1 MYPTLYRRYLI
12 ILFLLAGSF
21 RLPGQ
26 PVGASKKQNAGKP
39 PKPSGQQRLSGV
51 EKQAFWVKKGDALM
65 GKEQNYTAAYSAYLL
80 AKSLGAPG
88 MSDKM
93 QLAQQKNIEKLR
105 ANSARLTFQAGLQQA
120 KNLAETD
127 LTQSL
132 RLLEFLQHTYAG
144 ERSTQNETAVL
155 RAISE
160 VTANTGQ
167 AIYKA
172 KRTRLVEPTD
182 YITQKDTSQ
191 SDTLSRQLQQ
201 IVDTLFSQLPVP
213 AYKPV
218 PIFQFPP
225 LVGKKQQRGYYYSA
239 ANHLLFTFYAYL
251 YHEADSEVP
260 LDSAFSTTL
269 WRING
274 TRPIA
279 LHTFSSKFDRP
290 PRLSSDGQLLA
301 VQLQGNRLT
310 GGASER
316 DSIFLITN
324 TKLLVVKGGPDE
336 NFPGPFMWFSPDSRY
351 VVTRSSA
358 STGMAVIWRKTTN
371 DLYYRL
377 SVDAYPQSVQFEE
390 ETVRLNLFDLTA
402 IDTLYVTE
410 LTIDLKTQQAIL
422 PAPYLYPERA
432 TNVFFADDNYLMVQH
447 TGYPPHIVLYS
458 LTGEWPERSE
468 QTFSGLFSGGGI
480 APNGQYAVLH
490 SLNADQSSS
499 LWITDKTGHFRKKG
513 AWATGFRNAVFSSD
527 NQLALLSYGETSP
540 GQLVRL
546 DSLDFR
552 VIHTFTQPVSA
563 TGCQFSPDGRWL
575 FTDFANSDQ
584 DSLWQITATVL
595 LPVREIL
602 AIGGPTAIR
611 FQPSSEEM
619 LSFTMDNVLE
629 YLKLEPGAVDTKAFY
644 NDVLPAV
651 NTLYINGDQIFY
663 SETDTYIA
671 DRNKKEGFRLASTK
685 LSNGALISP
694 VFDDG
699 ETLFFVVYAD
709 LSRRQT
715 LVGYDKK
722 LRQPVLS
729 RAVNGAFDL
738 RMTTDKTIRLADV
751 TGLYTIVPPRKILRL
766 LQTNAVATLT
776 DKLREQFSPPKP

>member
-1 MYPTLYRRYLI
+1 
-12 ILFLLAGSF
+12 
-21 RLPGQ
+21 
-26 PVGASKKQNAGKP
+26 
-39 PKPSGQQRLSGV
+39 
-51 EKQAFWVKKGDALM
+51 M
-65 GKEQNYTAAYSAYLL
+65 GRQQNYTAAYSAYLL
-80 AKSLGAPG
+80 AKSLGAAG
-88 MSDKM
+88 MSDRM

-105 ANSARLTFQAGLQQA
+105 ANATRLTFQAGLQQA
-120 KNLAETD
+120 RNMAETD

-132 RLLEFLQHTYAG
+132 RLLEFLQQSYAG

-172 KRTRLVEPTD
+172 KRTRPVEPTA

-191 SDTLSRQLQQ
+191 SDSLPRQLQQ
-201 IVDTLFSQLPVP
+201 LVDTLFSQLPVP
-213 AYKPV
+213 AYKPT

-225 LVGKKQQRGYYYSA
+225 LIGKKQQRGYYYSA

-251 YHEADSEVP
+251 YHEATSEVP
-260 LDSAFSTTL
+260 LDSAFSATL

-290 PRLSSDGQLLA
+290 PRLSSDGRLLA
-301 VQLQGNRLT
+301 VQLQGNPVI

-316 DSIFLITN
+316 DSLFLITN

-358 STGMAVIWRKTTN
+358 STGMAVIWRKATN

-377 SVDAYPQSVQFEE
+377 SVDGYPQSVQFEE
-390 ETVRLNLFDLTA
+390 ETVRLDLFDLTA

-422 PAPYLYPERA
+422 PAPYLYQERA

-480 APNGQYAVLH
+480 TPNGQYAVLH
-490 SLNADQSSS
+490 SLNEEQSVG
-499 LWITDKTGHFRKKG
+499 LWIADKTGHFRKKRE
-513 AWATGFRNAVFSSD
+513 WATGFRNAVFSSD
-527 NQLALLSYGETSP
+527 NRLALLSYGETSP

-584 DSLWQITATVL
+584 DSLWQITPDGL
-595 LPVREIL
+595 LPAQGIL
-602 AIGGPTAIR
+602 ANGGTITVR
-611 FQPSSEEM
+611 FQPDSREM
-619 LSFTMDNVLE
+619 CASIMGNIAQF
-629 YLKLEPGAVDTKAFY
+629 YYKLEPGAVEVT
-644 NDVLPAV
+644 DVYDDQLPGV
-651 NTLYINGDQIFY
+651 NTLYINGDQIFH
-663 SETDTYIA
+663 SETDTYVA

-751 TGLYTIVPPRKILRL
+751 TGIIYDYATPQNP
-766 LQTNAVATLT
+766 APVA
-776 DKLREQFSPPKP
+776 DECCSHADE